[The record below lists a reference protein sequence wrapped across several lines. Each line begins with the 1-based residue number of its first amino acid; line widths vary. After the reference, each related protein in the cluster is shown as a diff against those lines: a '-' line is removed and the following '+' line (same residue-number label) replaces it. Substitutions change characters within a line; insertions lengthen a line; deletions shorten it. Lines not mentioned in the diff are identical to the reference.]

1 MPSYNPAAS
10 SHYSNHPIQIPPEF
24 PKILKQYTKAAIRTQ
39 PADLLL
45 WSASYFRCLSN
56 GEVPPTKER
65 LEYPPPDSNNGLT
78 QGFLR
83 VLHKQVGHLE
93 VVNLTTLKAKWRG
106 VCLSL
111 KNLEEIL
118 QSANCTT
125 PYIKWKEF
133 LVESVV
139 HILQNSDENARS
151 EGSEGNQKM
160 SKRKASVKISE
171 AMQILIEVMAE
182 RSEGVATNLIDKD
195 FIEMLMLVCKRQNM
209 EKKMIV
215 EVEEYFR
222 KTGKRQSGILTFENL
237 SSHDCPNL
245 DNAQ

>member
-10 SHYSNHPIQIPPEF
+10 SHYSSHPIQIPPEF

-65 LEYPPPDSNNGLT
+65 LEYPPPETNTGLT
-78 QGFLR
+78 PGFLR

-111 KNLEEIL
+111 KFLEEIL

-125 PYIKWKEF
+125 PYIKWKDF
-133 LVESVV
+133 LVESAIF
-139 HILQNSDENARS
+139 ILQNSDENANAEVS
-151 EGSEGNQKM
+151 EEKQNFSKQKQ
-160 SKRKASVKISE
+160 SIKISSV
-171 AMQILIEVMAE
+171 MQILIEVMAE
-182 RSEGVATNLIDKD
+182 RSEGVATNLTDKD
-195 FIEMLMLVCKRQNM
+195 FIDMLKLVGKRRNVDK
-209 EKKMIV
+209 KKMEEI
-215 EVEEYFR
+215 EEYFR

-237 SSHDCPNL
+237 SAHDCPNL
-245 DNAQ
+245 D